1 MCARKNASNSRENSS
16 NKGYLI
22 FNKDYLFLNKYPFLR
37 EKGVVRFFAILLSD
51 YYTYLFIAPDVKY
64 I

>member
-37 EKGVVRFFAILLSD
+37 EKGYAHNKVSLPR
-51 YYTYLFIAPDVKY
+51 K
-64 I
+64 